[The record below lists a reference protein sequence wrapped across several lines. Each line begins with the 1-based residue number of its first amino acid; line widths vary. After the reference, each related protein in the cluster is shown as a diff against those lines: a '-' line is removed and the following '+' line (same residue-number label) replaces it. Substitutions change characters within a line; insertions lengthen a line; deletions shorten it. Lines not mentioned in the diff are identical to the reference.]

1 MLGSGVLLEEHR
13 TAVVGVHH
21 IAEEGVRHTVPVD
34 RTAAGEARRID
45 RAGVHH
51 ILGGELGN
59 HHKEVAEVED
69 DLPEED
75 NHHVGDT
82 VLAAVVRIR
91 LAADTGPEEGI
102 GPAEEEGIV
111 LEEAGIVDHNLAA
124 VLRICKFRYQ
134 TSLSR
139 GMINDG
145 RRLRLLVSSTIIRG
159 GAITHGRRA
168 DHIPDTTY

>member
-21 IAEEGVRHTVPVD
+21 IAEEGVRHSVPVD
-34 RTAAGEARRID
+34 RTAAGEEARRID
-45 RAGVHH
+45 RAGVHR
-51 ILGGELGN
+51 ILGEELGN
-59 HHKEVAEVED
+59 HHKEVAEVDD

-91 LAADTGPEEGI
+91 LAADTDP
-102 GPAEEEGIV
+102 EEGIV
-111 LEEAGIVDHNLAA
+111 LEEAGIVDHNLAV
-124 VLRICKFRYQ
+124 VLRNCKFRYQ

-139 GMINDG
+139 GMMEG
-145 RRLRLLVSSTIIRG
+145 VAGFLFHRR
-159 GAITHGRRA
+159 
-168 DHIPDTTY
+168 